1 MNSLS
6 VSVTC
11 KEKKHRVISYNLH
24 EMGFI
29 PFLWNSDFER
39 AMLNVQHKIFAC
51 KVLAANPCK
60 LVAQQQN
67 ENASNDDITLKM

>member
-1 MNSLS
+1 LQTWVEMNSLS

-29 PFLWNSDFER
+29 PFYGIRILKE
-39 AMLNVQHKIFAC
+39 
-51 KVLAANPCK
+51 PC
-60 LVAQQQN
+60 
-67 ENASNDDITLKM
+67 